1 MNKLRIIFI
10 SSLSRSTGSL
20 PQFIVKT
27 ILCENP
33 VVSIDVGSIREII
46 KHNFNEFVYK
56 PFNTNI
62 FANGIKFCMDNIK
75 KEFKKNIERILLKC
89 LIKKILKDY
98 KKIIDKVINYES

>member
-75 KEFKKNIERILLKC
+75 KEFKKKHRKNIVEMFN
-89 LIKKILKDY
+89 KKNFKRL
-98 KKIIDKVINYES
+98 

>member
-10 SSLSRSTGSL
+10 SSLSRSTESL
-20 PQFIVKT
+20 PQFIVET

-33 VVSIDVGSIREII
+33 VVLIDVGNIREII
-46 KHNFNEFVYK
+46 KHNFNEFVDK

-75 KEFKKNIERILLKC
+75 KRI
-89 LIKKILKDY
+89 
-98 KKIIDKVINYES
+98 